1 MGKHIQGSVI
11 TSDQLILLRLSDTP
25 GASNDT
31 KKDGLP
37 SSSRPS
43 GQRAS
48 SQPTPEVDPQTILK
62 ALFKSTAQPTSFTET
77 PAHRPRIS
85 HQNIAHEL

>member
-1 MGKHIQGSVI
+1 MTFVYVCVRVSLC
-11 TSDQLILLRLSDTP
+11 SLIFNRRLSDTP
-25 GASNDT
+25 GTSNGT

-37 SSSRPS
+37 SSSRPA

-62 ALFKSTAQPTSFTET
+62 ALFKSTAQPTSTTEPPSSQAT
-77 PAHRPRIS
+77 AFRIK
-85 HQNIAHEL
+85 I